1 MSVVSLYR
9 YAGAA
14 LCSMI
19 ENRKKV
25 SLNHPQLKLLYTIQ
39 LKETEYDQL
48 PDAIWSLH
56 QGGCVSVLDAIC
68 ARINAFD
75 Q

>member
-48 PDAIWSLH
+48 PDAI
-56 QGGCVSVLDAIC
+56 
-68 ARINAFD
+68 
-75 Q
+75 